1 MWAGKHVLPS
11 ESDKLGM
18 LIPLNAICEKCC
30 FMGKK
35 DISLLCRHVPSEG
48 KKEKE
53 KKNAKNRLKLAHKRE
68 FCKATLSSK

>member
-1 MWAGKHVLPS
+1 MHKYADGLSLSVWWSTGPSHMWAGKHVLPS

-18 LIPLNAICEKCC
+18 LIPLNAICEKYC

-53 KKNAKNRLKLAHKRE
+53 KKNA
-68 FCKATLSSK
+68 